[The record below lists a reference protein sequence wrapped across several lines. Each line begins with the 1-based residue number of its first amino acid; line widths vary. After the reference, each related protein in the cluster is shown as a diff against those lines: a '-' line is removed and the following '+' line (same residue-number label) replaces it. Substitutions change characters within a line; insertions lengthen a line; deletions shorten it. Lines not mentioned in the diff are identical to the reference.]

1 MREPRM
7 KRSLNRGL
15 RWGLIAAIAVA
26 LASGA
31 SADPVPARHLEGT
44 LHGFLSLA
52 DSDGRVLATGD
63 LIQVAHGDRVTM
75 HLFFHFKDGSMD
87 DETTVF
93 TQRGV
98 FRLISDHHIQKGPF
112 FPHPVDLS
120 IDVLHGEVTVRSA
133 NKDGKEQATS
143 KHMKIPSDLYNGLIA
158 SIVKNVPPGAAETR
172 VSMLVT
178 TPDPRL
184 VKMVISPGGDADFSL
199 GGMERNAKSYEI
211 KIELGGVAGIVAPL
225 VGKAPANIHLW
236 VVTGEVPVVV
246 KEEGQTFEGGPLVS
260 VSMASPV
267 WPRSSSGASG
277 N

>member
-15 RWGLIAAIAVA
+15 LWGLIAAIAVA
-26 LASGA
+26 PACGA

-44 LHGFLSLA
+44 LHGLLSLA

-63 LIQVAHGDRVTM
+63 LIQVARGDRVTA
-75 HLFFHFKDGSMD
+75 HLFFHFKDGSVD

-133 NKDGKEQATS
+133 NKDGKEQATA

-158 SIVKNVPPGAAETR
+158 SIVKNVPPGAAETT

-178 TPDPRL
+178 TPEPRL
-184 VKMVISPGGDADFSL
+184 VKMVISPSGEEAFSL
-199 GGMERNAKSYEI
+199 GGMERKAKSYEI

-225 VGKAPANIHLW
+225 IGKAPADIHLW

-267 WPRSSSGASG
+267 WPRNSSGTSG